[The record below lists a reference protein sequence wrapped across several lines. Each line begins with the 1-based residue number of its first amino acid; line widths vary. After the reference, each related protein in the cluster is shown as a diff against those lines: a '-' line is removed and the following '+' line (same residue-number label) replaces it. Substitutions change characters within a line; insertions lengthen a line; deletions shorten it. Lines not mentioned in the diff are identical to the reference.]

1 MSRRRMNAREIKEVL
16 RLRFFLKFSIR
27 DISRRVN
34 KARSSIHDLVRKAE
48 DADLGW
54 PLPEESG
61 EGCCWQLSI
70 ERPAIQTNFLKINVL
85 ERYWVLDL
93 KKCYELL
100 CFDWRVVIAF
110 PKGFSH

>member
-54 PLPEESG
+54 PLPEDMDDKALEWLLYAQPEESG
-61 EGCCWQLSI
+61 EDCCWQLSI
-70 ERPAIQTNFLKINVL
+70 ERPAI
-85 ERYWVLDL
+85 
-93 KKCYELL
+93 
-100 CFDWRVVIAF
+100 
-110 PKGFSH
+110 